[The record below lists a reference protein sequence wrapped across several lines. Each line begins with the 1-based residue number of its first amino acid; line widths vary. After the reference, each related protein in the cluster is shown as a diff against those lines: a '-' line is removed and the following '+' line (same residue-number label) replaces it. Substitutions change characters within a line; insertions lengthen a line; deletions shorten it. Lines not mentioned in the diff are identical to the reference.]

1 MALAYWPSPAEFT
14 HCTLRTRRP
23 RRALAET
30 GPRKPVHLDGRVR
43 AIAVKSAGPALSIE
57 RAERRTT
64 LPLGRIARIQVIGRV
79 TWEAQA
85 IAQCLQA
92 RIPIVFLDL
101 NGTATGAA
109 LPIVAGR
116 GDLNELLERFVD
128 DPRWSERY
136 ENWLRAQRAML
147 FLWWRR
153 RCRMQGLQ
161 QQPWLAQQQRAF
173 VYRCETQWLAPTYAE
188 AYGSVLAVLLRAGV
202 GSQFRS
208 VTGGTL
214 PLAKDLAVLA
224 AARVQ
229 LERGALGVRL
239 GEHPWLLARAN
250 AVALPHGDEYI
261 VLLLRKLHK
270 LVGQYVEPWA

>member
-1 MALAYWPSPAEFT
+1 MALAYWPSPAEFA

-23 RRALAET
+23 RRVLAEG
-30 GPRKPVHLDGRVR
+30 GPRKPLHLDGRVR

-64 LPLGRIARIQVIGRV
+64 LPLGRIARIQAIGRV

-85 IAQCLQA
+85 IAQCMQA

-101 NGTATGAA
+101 HGAPTGAA
-109 LPIVAGR
+109 LPLVAGR

-136 ENWLRAQRAML
+136 ENWLRAQRALL

-153 RCRMQGLQ
+153 QCRVQELQ
-161 QQPWLAQQQRAF
+161 LEPWLAQQRAF
-173 VYRCETQWLAPTYAE
+173 VYRGETQWLAPVYAE

-208 VTGGTL
+208 VTGHTL
-214 PLAKDLAVLA
+214 ALAKDLAVLA
-224 AARVQ
+224 AARVA
-229 LERGALGVRL
+229 LERGSLGERL
-239 GEHPWLLARAN
+239 GESPRLLARAN
-250 AVALPHGDEYI
+250 AIALPRGEEY
-261 VLLLRKLHK
+261 VVSLLRKLHK